1 MRQKKHIP
9 LLEKMHTK
17 IRISL
22 ETKLQLQFKKN
33 PKYIYKFIYRI
44 KLFFF
49 DTVQLSSLYFIYD
62 FYGKTL
68 GSIKHR
74 FVGNKSFT
82 DDSLVCA
89 VCDQFLL
96 NKKMPKPNAKP
107 RKPMVASN
115 LLRLVLDQLSLL
127 VILFGFEP

>member
-49 DTVQLSSLYFIYD
+49 
-62 FYGKTL
+62 
-68 GSIKHR
+68 
-74 FVGNKSFT
+74 
-82 DDSLVCA
+82 
-89 VCDQFLL
+89 
-96 NKKMPKPNAKP
+96 
-107 RKPMVASN
+107 
-115 LLRLVLDQLSLL
+115 
-127 VILFGFEP
+127 